1 MVIYALQL
9 ESLESESE
17 DVCSTVGICA
27 TGDVCGRDEC
37 GCELSREETLD
48 VGEGAPGIIT
58 GEEGGSGEVCN
69 SSGEVCNSSGEVCN
83 SSGEVCIS
91 GVATLHLERLL
102 VAKGE
107 DGTGTQ

>member
-17 DVCSTVGICA
+17 DVYSTVGICA
-27 TGDVCGRDEC
+27 TGDVCGCDEC
-37 GCELSREETLD
+37 SCELSREETLD

-58 GEEGGSGEVCN
+58 GEEGGSGK
-69 SSGEVCNSSGEVCN
+69 VCN

-107 DGTGTQ
+107 DGTGTR